1 MIYGM
6 IICLFIIVI
15 VLLIRKILL
24 QKVEIDYQRGERMID
39 AEYLRHHIS
48 AVIYYRKL
56 KSDYKKLKRGYTMA
70 GIIDNPIVKSVLR
83 RHRFK
88 IKEIRK
94 VINSYYLM
102 HTAILREKK

>member
-1 MIYGM
+1 MIYG
-6 IICLFIIVI
+6 ITIRLFIIVI

-24 QKVEIDYQRGERMID
+24 QKAEIDYQRSKRMID

-56 KSDYKKLKRGYTMA
+56 KSDYKRLKRGYTMA

-83 RHRFK
+83 KHRFR
-88 IKEIRK
+88 IKEIRN
-94 VINSYYLM
+94 VVNSYYFM
-102 HTAILREKK
+102 HTSILREKK

>member
-6 IICLFIIVI
+6 IICIFVIVI
-15 VLLIRKILL
+15 VLLIFTILL
-24 QKVEIDYQRGERMID
+24 QKVEIDYQRGRRMID

-56 KSDYKKLKRGYTMA
+56 KSDYKRLKRGYTMA

-83 RHRFK
+83 KHRFR
-88 IKEIRK
+88 IKEIRN
-94 VINSYYLM
+94 VINSYYFM